1 MFNRNKSLLMHLLR
15 KSRGKPAS
23 RLLGIFD
30 LSKRLDQLSAT
41 TASELEQQ
49 APALMRQLTKLAKR
63 SGAQL
68 PEVLAQQI
76 LIMFGNALQQELK
89 QPGCHALHNARI
101 ASDAL
106 IHAQCDGSWRKF
118 GDFSM
123 SASFVSLI
131 GIGVFL
137 GWYMMRDLPP
147 VHRTPA
153 SHQLWNM
160 VAQEPVASAKVATS
174 LHHTLEQM
182 RQGNCHFP
190 QALMLDESERAVYL
204 RHVVSGDPSSHDA
217 EIQLMNKLIKKVS
230 CEYKPLIMLSEPE
243 QAFIKAQL
251 TLPRVLVTKPIQRS

>member
-1 MFNRNKSLLMHLLR
+1 MFKRNESLLMQLLR

-23 RLLGIFD
+23 RLLGIFELGTQAD
-30 LSKRLDQLSAT
+30 KLSSAT
-41 TASELEQQ
+41 TAELEQNK
-49 APALMRQLTKLAKR
+49 PVLMRQLAKLAKR

-76 LIMFGNALQQELK
+76 LIMFENALKQELS

-106 IHAQCDGSWRKF
+106 IHAQCDGSWRRF

-131 GIGVFL
+131 GMGIFL
-137 GWYMMRDLPP
+137 SWYVMRDLPP

-153 SHQLWNM
+153 SHQLWNT
-160 VAQEPVASAKVATS
+160 VAQEPAASSKVIAS
-174 LHHTLEQM
+174 LYQTLEHM

-190 QALMLDESERAVYL
+190 QALMLDESERGVYL
-204 RHVVSGDPSSHDA
+204 RNVVAGDVSKHDA
-217 EIQLMNKLIKKVS
+217 EIQLATKLMKKVS
-230 CEYKPLIMLSEPE
+230 CEYKPLTMLTEPE
-243 QAFIKAQL
+243 QAYIKAQL
-251 TLPRVLVTKPIQRS
+251 TMPGVVAKKPIQRS

>member
-1 MFNRNKSLLMHLLR
+1 MFKRNESLLMQLLR

-30 LSKRLDQLSAT
+30 LSKHVDQISST
-41 TASELEQQ
+41 TTSELEQRK
-49 APALMRQLTKLAKR
+49 PDLMRHLAKLAKR

-76 LIMFGNALQQELK
+76 LIMFENALKQELT

-131 GIGVFL
+131 GIAVFM
-137 GWYMMRDLPP
+137 GWYIMRDLPP
-147 VHRTPA
+147 AHRTPA
-153 SHQLWNM
+153 SHQLWNT
-160 VAQEPVASAKVATS
+160 VAQEPATSSKVVASLYQS
-174 LHHTLEQM
+174 LEHM
-182 RQGNCHFP
+182 RQANCHFP
-190 QALMLDESERAVYL
+190 QALMLDESERAVYM
-204 RHVVSGDPSSHDA
+204 RNVVAGDPSSQDA
-217 EIQLMNKLIKKVS
+217 EIRLATKLLQKVS
-230 CEYKPLIMLSEPE
+230 CEYKPLTMLTEPE
-243 QAFIKAQL
+243 QAYIKAQL
-251 TLPRVLVTKPIQRS
+251 ILPRVTANKPIQRS